1 MGVFEQTI
9 QQVSGK
15 QRGEANSPLDFC
27 PELVY
32 YIITMK
38 HTAKRPNKKQLRPVE
53 VIRKVRNRMRD
64 SEVYYNNSAWQIKE
78 IDGAVF
84 LPVSRVDPESNQNVT
99 IFYMKK
105 DSLEYIK

>member
-1 MGVFEQTI
+1 
-9 QQVSGK
+9 
-15 QRGEANSPLDFC
+15 
-27 PELVY
+27 
-32 YIITMK
+32 MK
-38 HTAKRPNKKQLRPVE
+38 HQAKKHIKKQTRPVE

-84 LPVSRVDPESNQNVT
+84 LPVTRVDPNLNQNAP